1 MKSRFRSS
9 FYQRVLPCMTATLI
23 LLAAT
28 AAHAGS
34 LFTVTMAQM
43 GPDVVATGSGT
54 IDLTG
59 LTLQFSS
66 TFNTELYP
74 AHGILG
80 TGPFANV
87 DDYFGLSGPASFGP
101 GFGGFPSSTS
111 GDHVALEDFALDV
124 QVPQGYVSGAPLASS
139 ATYAGT
145 ISSLNLTPGT
155 YTWTWNAGANSF
167 VLVVPA
173 IPTPEPG
180 TLVLLASGLLGTGA
194 AVRKRLVATS
204 QD

>member
-1 MKSRFRSS
+1 MKTPSRSS
-9 FYQRVLPCMTATLI
+9 FSWCALLCMTAALVLFAVT
-23 LLAAT
+23 T
-28 AAHAGS
+28 AHAGS
-34 LFTVTMAQM
+34 LYTVTMAQM

-54 IDLTG
+54 IDLTS

-66 TFNTELYP
+66 PFNTELYP

-101 GFGGFPSSTS
+101 GFGGFPISTS

-124 QVPQGYVSGAPLASS
+124 QVPQGYVSGTSLSSS
-139 ATYAGT
+139 ATYVGT
-145 ISSLNLTPGT
+145 IASLNLTPGT
-155 YTWTWNAGANSF
+155 YTWTWNSGANSF
-167 VLVVPA
+167 VLVVPP

-180 TLVLLASGLLGTGA
+180 SLLLLASGLLGTGA
-194 AVRKRLVATS
+194 ALRRRLAELTS
-204 QD
+204 